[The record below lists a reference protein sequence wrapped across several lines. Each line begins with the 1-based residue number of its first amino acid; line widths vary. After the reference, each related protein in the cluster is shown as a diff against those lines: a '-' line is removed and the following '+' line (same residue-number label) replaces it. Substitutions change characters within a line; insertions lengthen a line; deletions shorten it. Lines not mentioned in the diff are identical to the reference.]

1 METQKTT
8 DQTFNAATQ
17 NITGRAISYGMDEN
31 TNTKMFKSGT
41 QMQQLSYNS
50 TATSGLH
57 CNHMLHTTVQFVF
70 VTPFTIWLQQG
81 NHQCLFYLFKKRK
94 LFSRNTTVYTC
105 IHINYNKRIQRVTE
119 NYTVQQNNFDI

>member
-1 METQKTT
+1 MKTQKTT

-31 TNTKMFKSGT
+31 DNTKFLKSGT
-41 QMQQLSYNS
+41 QMEQLSYNS

-57 CNHMLHTTVQFVF
+57 CNHIQHTTVQSVF

-81 NHQCLFYLFKKRK
+81 NHQHLFYLFKKRK
-94 LFSRNTTVYTC
+94 LFSRNTTVYTL
-105 IHINYNKRIQRVTE
+105 
-119 NYTVQQNNFDI
+119 